1 MALKFKISKA
11 AWGKL
16 SEDMQKEYTEDDD
29 GKGYTLDVSG
39 LPEPEDNG
47 ELKRAKD
54 REKERADNLA
64 EEVDELTNK
73 VDKLEKA
80 QGSGEK
86 DVARVTARYDRK
98 IETITR
104 EFGEKE
110 DAYKKR
116 IADGLKTNAAAGLA
130 AKISTAPKL
139 MEKHILDRL
148 LVEFDNDGE
157 PSLKVLDK
165 DGKASDTTVD
175 KLGEE
180 LVANKDFSAIILGSK
195 AKGGGAAHTTVPPAG
210 GAHDGKPLDLS
221 KASPS
226 DLTERIRE
234 RVQARQQA

>member
-1 MALKFKISKA
+1 MALKFKITKT

-16 SEDMQKEYTEDDD
+16 SEDMQKEYIEDAD

-39 LPEPEDNG
+39 LPEPEDTG

-64 EEVDELTNK
+64 EELEEANGKIT
-73 VDKLEKA
+73 KLEAA
-80 QGSGEK
+80 QGSTDK
-86 DVARVTARYDRK
+86 DIARVTARYDRK
-98 IETITR
+98 IETMTR
-104 EFGEKE
+104 EHNETV
-110 DAYKKR
+110 DAYKGR
-116 IADGLKTNAAAGLA
+116 IASAMKTAAASGLA

-148 LVEFDNDGE
+148 TVEFDNDGE
-157 PSLKVLDK
+157 PTLKVLDK

-195 AKGGGAAHTTVPPAG
+195 AKGGGAAHSTVPPVG
-210 GAHDGKPLDLS
+210 GAQDGKPLDLS
-221 KASPS
+221 KASTS
-226 DLTERIRE
+226 ELTDRIRE